1 MGSMRTSGGN
11 HSHRDIHDRS
21 DRARTGN
28 RSCVGAV
35 AFRGLCLALAL
46 VAGVAAPAWAFQD
59 EGTVRI
65 GLLESQTG
73 VLSPYGIPGLSGSQM
88 AIEEINNAGGVTIDG
103 RKVKLAAVPDMKGH
117 DPANDPAQAIAL
129 VRRMASDD
137 GVLMIKG
144 TSGSNLSD
152 AVFNYLNEM
161 DKQGT
166 ALVVHTSASVAPGLG
181 KISKWGHRNSFSEVD
196 IVYGVAE
203 RIQKQTGAKTAGF
216 YIQQDNVYYPSIA
229 EKAIMPALKKLGIEV
244 KVVTDGVG
252 TDRDFSRQVNALKAE
267 QPDIV
272 YVLGQTLPA
281 INFLKE
287 AKRRGLAP
295 KVFIGGIAQVTAETL
310 RSGADAVEG
319 MVVASSYDPQ
329 SPLVQKLGDEYKKR
343 FSQELSPFVVQ
354 GYEAMY
360 LVKDAIEKS
369 GIKNTKESLAEDRA
383 KFREAYAKATTV
395 SVTGEKIAFNA
406 DRDTPRAGVLLVVK
420 NGQFVAWTP
429 GK

>member
-1 MGSMRTSGGN
+1 
-11 HSHRDIHDRS
+11 
-21 DRARTGN
+21 
-28 RSCVGAV
+28 
-35 AFRGLCLALAL
+35 
-46 VAGVAAPAWAFQD
+46 
-59 EGTVRI
+59 
-65 GLLESQTG
+65 
-73 VLSPYGIPGLSGSQM
+73 M
-88 AIEEINNAGGVTIDG
+88 AIEEINNAGGVMVDG
-103 RKVKLAAVPDMKGH
+103 KKVKLAPVPDMKGH

-161 DKQGT
+161 DKQGN

-181 KISKWGHRNSFSEVD
+181 KISRWGFRNSFSEVD

-229 EKAIMPALKKLGIEV
+229 NKAIIPALNKLGIEV
-244 KVVTDGVG
+244 KTVTEGVG
-252 TDRDFSRQVNALKAE
+252 SDRDFTRQVNALRE
-267 QPDIV
+267 GQPDIV

-287 AKRRGLAP
+287 GKRRGLAP

-310 RSGADAVEG
+310 RSGAEAVEG

-329 SPLVQKLGDEYKKR
+329 SPLVQKFGDEYKKR

-354 GYEAMY
+354 GYEAIY

-369 GIKNTKESLAEDRA
+369 GIKNTKQSLTEDRA
-383 KFREAYAKATTV
+383 KFRDAYAKASVT

-406 DRDTPRAGVLLVVK
+406 DRDTLRTGVLLVVK
-420 NGQFVAWTP
+420 NGQFVAWNP

>member
-1 MGSMRTSGGN
+1 MQIMRTT
-11 HSHRDIHDRS
+11 I
-21 DRARTGN
+21 GN
-28 RSCVGAV
+28 RRKKNKYAP
-35 AFRGLCLALAL
+35 AAMRYFAPRLALAL
-46 VAGVAAPAWAFQD
+46 VVGAAAPASAFQD

-73 VLSPYGIPGLSGSQM
+73 VLSPYGIPGLAGSQM
-88 AIEEINNAGGVTIDG
+88 AIEEINNAGGVMVDG
-103 RKVKLAAVPDMKGH
+103 KKVKLAAVPDMKGH

-161 DKQGT
+161 DKQGN

-181 KISKWGHRNSFSEVD
+181 KISRWGFRNSFSEVD

-229 EKAIMPALKKLGIEV
+229 NKAIIPALNKLGIEV
-244 KVVTDGVG
+244 KTVTEGVG
-252 TDRDFSRQVNALKAE
+252 SDRDFTRQVNALRE
-267 QPDIV
+267 GQPDIV

-287 AKRRGLAP
+287 GKRRGLAP

-310 RSGADAVEG
+310 RSGAEAVEG

-329 SPLVQKLGDEYKKR
+329 SPLVQKFGDDYKKR
-343 FSQELSPFVVQ
+343 FSQDLSPFVVQ
-354 GYEAMY
+354 GYEAIY

-369 GIKNTKESLAEDRA
+369 GIKNTKQSLTEDRA
-383 KFREAYAKATTV
+383 KFRDAYAKASVT

-406 DRDTPRAGVLLVVK
+406 DRDTLRTGVLLVVK
-420 NGQFVAWTP
+420 NGQFVAWNP